1 MKYFSALRTRD
12 VISLIL
18 FIVAGFGWIL
28 IDQHFFS
35 ETYQRIIAL
44 FLVIIILFF
53 FQFLIHRPDRIVS
66 YTNTLVFITVLFVL
80 VMSVVMHI
88 IIHHDYSYRGLIILG
103 ITAVTPY
110 GSAGIYSLVIRRKNP
125 RKV

>member
-66 YTNTLVFITVLFVL
+66 YTNTLVFITVVFVL
-80 VMSVVMHI
+80 VMIVVMHI
-88 IIHHDYSYRGLIILG
+88 IIHHDYSHRGLIILG

>member
-1 MKYFSALRTRD
+1 MKYFSALRPRD

-18 FIVAGFGWIL
+18 LIAAGFGWIL
-28 IDQHFFS
+28 IDQQFFP

-44 FLVIIILFF
+44 FLVMIILFF
-53 FQFLIHRPDRIVS
+53 FQFLIHRPEQIMP
-66 YTNTLVFITVLFVL
+66 YANTLVLCTVLFVL
-80 VMSVVMHI
+80 VISVVMHI

-103 ITAVTPY
+103 ITAITPY
-110 GSAGIYSLVIRRKNP
+110 GSAGIYSLVIRRKNL